1 MASTPPSRRSFLALS
16 GLTVLSASLTAA
28 CGEGGS
34 AGPVSAADGKVTF
47 AWWNIATTEPGKS
60 LFPQLSTAFTATHPD
75 IAIKTTSLEN
85 EAFKSK
91 LAAVTSSGR
100 LPDVFQTWGGGV
112 LRQQVDAGLVE
123 DLTDAFGW
131 ASDLTPVSLQAYQFE
146 GRTYAVPYDVGMV
159 GFWYNKTL
167 FAKAGITAPPV
178 TWAEFLDDVRRLKA
192 AGVTP
197 IALAGKEKWPG
208 HFYWA
213 YLAMRVAG
221 LPALGRAAAAKDFT
235 GAGFVRAGGHLK
247 ELVGLQPFQPGFL
260 GAGYSTPGGQA
271 ATMGN
276 GKAAMELMGQWAPS
290 VQKDAGA
297 DLGADLGFFPF
308 PTVDGGAG
316 RATEVLGGGGGFA
329 LRKGAPKEALD
340 FLKFFVLENQS
351 RLLASDGYLPV
362 VKGAESGLTHA
373 NRRAVADTLARA
385 TGFQLFLDQAYPPA
399 VGQEVN
405 DSVADLIAGEKSPEQ
420 VTRSIT
426 AAAKSA

>member
-16 GLTVLSASLTAA
+16 GLTALSVSLTAA
-28 CGEGGS
+28 CGGGGS
-34 AGPVSAADGKVTF
+34 GPGSAADGKVTF

-60 LFPQLSTAFTATHPD
+60 LFPQISTAFTTAHPN
-75 IAIKTTSLEN
+75 ITIKTTSLEN

-91 LAAVTSSGR
+91 LTANTSSGK

-112 LRQQVDAGLVE
+112 LRQQIDAGLVE
-123 DLTDAFGW
+123 DLTEALGW
-131 ASDLTPVSLQAYQFE
+131 SSELTPVSLQAYQFE
-146 GRTYAVPYDVGMV
+146 GRTYGVPYDVGMV
-159 GFWYNKTL
+159 GFWYNKKL
-167 FAKAGITAPPV
+167 FAQAGITAPPA
-178 TWAEFLDDVRRLKA
+178 TWAEFLEDVKKLKA

-208 HFYWA
+208 HYYWA

-221 LPALGRAAAAKDFT
+221 LPVLQQAAATKDFT
-235 GAGFVRAGGHLK
+235 GAGFVQAGTHLK
-247 ELVGLQPFQPGFL
+247 ELVDLQPFQTGFL

-308 PTVDGGAG
+308 PTVGGG
-316 RATEVLGGGGGFA
+316 VGQATEVFGGGSGFA

-340 FLKFFVLENQS
+340 FLKFFVLENES
-351 RLLASDGYLPV
+351 KLLASNGYLPV
-362 VKGAESGLTHA
+362 VKGAESQLTEP
-373 NRRAVADTLARA
+373 NRKVVADSLVKA

-405 DSVADLIAGEKSPEQ
+405 DSVADLIAGKKTPEQ
-420 VTRSIT
+420 VTKSIT
-426 AAAKSA
+426 EAAKGA

>member
-1 MASTPPSRRSFLALS
+1 MASTAPSRRSFLALS
-16 GLTVLSASLTAA
+16 GLTALSVPLAA
-28 CGEGGS
+28 CGGDDSGGK
-34 AGPVSAADGKVTF
+34 PAADGKVTL

-60 LFPQLSTAFTATHPD
+60 LFPQISSAFTAAHPD
-75 IAIKTTSLEN
+75 ITIRATSLEN

-91 LAAVTSSGR
+91 LTATTASGK

-123 DLTDAFGW
+123 DLTDAFDW
-131 ASDLTPVSLQAYQFE
+131 SSDLTPVSLQAYQFG
-146 GRTYAVPYDVGMV
+146 GRTYGVPYDVGMV
-159 GFWYNKTL
+159 GFWYNKKL
-167 FAKAGITAPPV
+167 FAKAGITAPPA
-178 TWAEFLDDVRRLKA
+178 TWAELLEDVERLKA

-208 HFYWA
+208 HYYWA

-221 LPALGRAAAAKDFT
+221 LPALQQAATTKDFT
-235 GAGFVRAGGHLK
+235 GAGFVQAGTHLK
-247 ELVGLQPFQPGFL
+247 ELVDLQPFQTAFL

-276 GKAAMELMGQWAPS
+276 GKAAMELMGQWGPS

-316 RATEVLGGGGGFA
+316 RATEVFGGGSGFA
-329 LRKGAPKEALD
+329 LRKGAPKEAMD

-351 RLLASDGYLPV
+351 KLLASNGFLPV
-362 VKGAESGLTHA
+362 VKGAESRLTDA
-373 NRRAVADTLARA
+373 NRKVVADSLVKA

-405 DSVADLIAGEKSPEQ
+405 DSVADLIAGEKTPEQ

-426 AAAKSA
+426 EAAKSA

>member
-16 GLTVLSASLTAA
+16 GLSALSVSLTAA
-28 CGEGGS
+28 CGGGDS
-34 AGPVSAADGKVTF
+34 GSRPTADGKVTF

-60 LFPQLSTAFTATHPD
+60 LFPQISSAFTAAHPN
-75 IAIKTTSLEN
+75 ITIKTTSLEN

-91 LAAVTSSGR
+91 LTATTSSGK

-112 LRQQVDAGLVE
+112 LQQQVDAGLVE
-123 DLTDAFGW
+123 DLTDVFGW
-131 ASDLTPVSLQAYQFE
+131 SSEITPVSLQAYQFE
-146 GRTYAVPYDVGMV
+146 DRTYGVPYDVGMV
-159 GFWYNKTL
+159 GFWYNKKL
-167 FAKAGITAPPV
+167 FAKAGITAPPA
-178 TWAEFLDDVRRLKA
+178 TWAELLEDVKKLKA

-208 HFYWA
+208 HYYWA

-221 LPALGRAAAAKDFT
+221 LPALQQAATTKDFT
-235 GAGFVRAGGHLK
+235 GAGFVQAGTHLK
-247 ELVGLQPFQPGFL
+247 ELVDLQPFQTGFL

-276 GKAAMELMGQWAPS
+276 GKAAMELMGQWGPS

-308 PTVDGGAG
+308 PTVDGGVG

-340 FLKFFVLENQS
+340 FLKFLVLENES
-351 RLLASDGYLPV
+351 KLLASNGYLPV
-362 VKGAESGLTHA
+362 VKGAESQLTDP
-373 NRRAVADTLARA
+373 NRKAVADSLVKA
-385 TGFQLFLDQAYPPA
+385 TGFQLYLDQAYPPA

-405 DSVADLIAGEKSPEQ
+405 DSVADLIAGKKTPEQ

-426 AAAKSA
+426 EVAKGA

>member
-1 MASTPPSRRSFLALS
+1 MASTLPSRRSFLALT
-16 GLTVLSASLTAA
+16 GLTALSVSLTAA
-28 CGEGGS
+28 CGADGS
-34 AGPVSAADGKVTF
+34 DTRAADGKVSF

-60 LFPQLSTAFTATHPD
+60 LFPQISSAFTSAHPN
-75 IAIKTTSLEN
+75 IVINTTSLEN

-91 LAAVTSSGR
+91 LTATTSSGK

-123 DLTDAFGW
+123 DLTDLLDW
-131 ASDLTPVSLQAYQFE
+131 SSELTPVSLQAYQFD
-146 GRTYAVPYDVGMV
+146 GRTYGVPYDIGMV
-159 GFWYNKTL
+159 GFWYNKKL
-167 FAKAGITAPPV
+167 FAKAGITTPPS
-178 TWAEFLDDVRRLKA
+178 TWAELLDDVRKLKA
-192 AGVTP
+192 AGITP

-208 HFYWA
+208 HYYWA

-221 LPALGRAAAAKDFT
+221 LPALQQAATTKDFT
-235 GAGFVRAGGHLK
+235 GEGFVQAGVHLK
-247 ELVGLQPFQPGFL
+247 ELVDLQPFQPAFL
-260 GAGYSTPGGQA
+260 GAGYATPGGQA

-276 GKAAMELMGQWAPS
+276 GKAAMELMGQWGPS

-316 RATEVLGGGGGFA
+316 RATEVFGGGGGFA

-340 FLKFFVLENQS
+340 FLKFFVLENES
-351 RLLASDGYLPV
+351 KLLASNGYLPV
-362 VKGAESGLTHA
+362 VKGAESQLTDA
-373 NRRAVADTLARA
+373 NKKVVAQSLVQA

-405 DSVADLIAGEKSPEQ
+405 DSVADLIAGKKTPEQ
-420 VTRSIT
+420 VTASIT
-426 AAAKSA
+426 EAAKSA

>member
-16 GLTVLSASLTAA
+16 GLTALSVALTAA
-28 CGEGGS
+28 CGGGDTGS
-34 AGPVSAADGKVTF
+34 GPAADGKVTF

-60 LFPQLSTAFTATHPD
+60 LFPQISSAFTATHPN
-75 IAIKTTSLEN
+75 ITVKTTSLEN

-91 LAAVTSSGR
+91 LTATTSSGK

-112 LRQQVDAGLVE
+112 LQQQVDAGLVE
-123 DLTDAFGW
+123 DLTDVFGW
-131 ASDLTPVSLQAYQFE
+131 SSELTPVSLQAYQFE
-146 GRTYAVPYDVGMV
+146 GRTYGVPYDVGMV
-159 GFWYNKTL
+159 GFWYNKKL
-167 FAKAGITAPPV
+167 FAKAGITAPPA
-178 TWAEFLDDVRRLKA
+178 TWAELLEDVKKLKA

-208 HFYWA
+208 HYYWA

-221 LPALGRAAAAKDFT
+221 LPALQQAATTKDFT
-235 GAGFVRAGGHLK
+235 GAGFVQAGTHLK
-247 ELVGLQPFQPGFL
+247 ELVDLQPFQTGFL
-260 GAGYSTPGGQA
+260 GAGYATPGGQA

-276 GKAAMELMGQWAPS
+276 GKAAMELMGQWGPS

-308 PTVDGGAG
+308 PTVDGGVG
-316 RATEVLGGGGGFA
+316 QATDVFGGGGGFA

-340 FLKFFVLENQS
+340 FLKFFVLDNES
-351 RLLASDGYLPV
+351 KLLASNGYLPV
-362 VKGAESGLTHA
+362 VKGAESQLTDP
-373 NRRAVADTLARA
+373 NRKVVADSLVKA

-405 DSVADLIAGEKSPEQ
+405 DSVADLIAGKKTPEQ
-420 VTRSIT
+420 VTKSIT
-426 AAAKSA
+426 EAAKGA

>member
-16 GLTVLSASLTAA
+16 GLTVLSASLSAA
-28 CGEGGS
+28 CGDGGS
-34 AGPVSAADGKVTF
+34 GPVSAADGKVAF

-60 LFPQLSTAFTATHPD
+60 LFPQLSTAFTAAHPN
-75 IAIKTTSLEN
+75 IVIKTTSLEN

-123 DLTDAFGW
+123 DLTDVFGR
-131 ASDLTPVSLQAYQFE
+131 ASDLTPVSLQAYRFE

-159 GFWYNKTL
+159 GFWYNKKL
-167 FAKAGITAPPV
+167 FAKAGITAPPA
-178 TWAEFLDDVRRLKA
+178 TWAKLLEDVGKLKT

-221 LPALGRAAAAKDFT
+221 LPALEQAAAAKDFT
-235 GAGFVRAGGHLK
+235 GAGFVRAGSHLK

-290 VQKDAGA
+290 VQKAAGA

-316 RATEVLGGGGGFA
+316 RITEVLGGGGGFA

-340 FLKFFVLENQS
+340 FLEFFVLENQS
-351 RLLASDGYLPV
+351 RLLASNGYLPV
-362 VKGAESGLTHA
+362 VKGAESALTDA

-405 DSVADLIAGEKSPEQ
+405 DSVADLIAGRKTPEQ
-420 VTRSIT
+420 VTTAIT
-426 AAAKSA
+426 EAAKGA